1 MNALNITLFQWLTA
15 GSQPT
20 PWVLSFA
27 SAFALW
33 GSWLCAGVLVFAL
46 WRHRA
51 ERAYLFIVA
60 AFSGLASMAS
70 HAIALAL
77 NTPRPFVLGLAPAY
91 IEHAGRGSLPSTH
104 ATVMFMVALALLL
117 RPGLRRLGVPLLA
130 LAAVTGWARVYVG
143 VHFPIDIVAGMLLG
157 GAIAGLL
164 ALAQLLVHRF
174 VSFPAS
180 PVGRTRDDTPAAAS
194 FWRHP

>member
-1 MNALNITLFQWLTA
+1 MNALNLALFQWLTA

-27 SAFALW
+27 SALALW
-33 GSWLCAGVLVFAL
+33 GSWVCAAVVVFAL
-46 WRHRA
+46 WRHRD
-51 ERAYLFIVA
+51 ERAYLCIVA

-70 HAIALAL
+70 HAIAQAL
-77 NTPRPFVLGLAPAY
+77 NAPRPFVLGLAPAY

-104 ATVMFMVALALLL
+104 ATVMFMVALAFLL
-117 RPGLRRLGVPLLA
+117 RPGLRRLAVPLLA
-130 LAAVTGWARVYVG
+130 LATLTGWARIYVG
-143 VHFPIDIVAGMLLG
+143 VHFPVDICAGLVLG

-164 ALAQLLVHRF
+164 ALAQRLVHRF

-180 PVGRTRDDTPAAAS
+180 PAGRTRDDRPAAAS
-194 FWRHP
+194 SWRHP